1 MLLRLTRVCRAVLL
15 MSASLATAACGTGD
29 GSDSADADRTPGERL
44 YAFNCGACHG
54 ESALGD
60 GPLAA
65 NLPVPPPA
73 LFEHLGHHPME
84 QLVRL
89 IQTGV
94 PPAMPPAPLEEA
106 EVLEIV
112 DYLWTLVPDSMVAEL
127 REMQRMA
134 EMGMEMS
141 TGMPSDGT
149 EMDHGTMGHGAAA
162 DTTPR

>member
-1 MLLRLTRVCRAVLL
+1 
-15 MSASLATAACGTGD
+15 MSALLATTACGTGD
-29 GSDSADADRTPGERL
+29 GSETADADRTPGERL

-65 NLPVPPPA
+65 NLPVPPPP
-73 LFEHLGHHPME
+73 LFEHLGHHPMD
-84 QLVRL
+84 QLVRI

-94 PPAMPPAPLEEA
+94 PPAMPPASLEEA

-112 DYLWTLVPDSMVAEL
+112 DYLWSLVPDSMVAEL

-134 EMGMEMS
+134 EMGMEMNTDS
-141 TGMPSDGT
+141 PPDGG
-149 EMDHGTMGHGAAA
+149 EMDHESMGHGATP